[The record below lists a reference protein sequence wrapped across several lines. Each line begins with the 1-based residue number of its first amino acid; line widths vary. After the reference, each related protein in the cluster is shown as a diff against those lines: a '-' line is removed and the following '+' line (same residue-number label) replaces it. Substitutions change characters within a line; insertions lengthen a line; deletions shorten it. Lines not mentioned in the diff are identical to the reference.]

1 MNDKTEKK
9 GSPSLYTKLLILL
22 SIVGPG
28 IITANIDNDAG
39 GIATY
44 SLVGARTGFKL
55 LWTLVPITVALVMVQ
70 EMSARMGIAS
80 GKGLADLIREKF
92 GLKVTFYS
100 LFLLIFADLGNT
112 MAEFAGIAS
121 AGEIFGISKYVSVP
135 LCSLFVWLL
144 ITKGNYK
151 TVERIFIAGC
161 AIYLSYIVSGFMIGP
176 DWGEVAKATFIP
188 DFDVLTSENMPL
200 IVGLVGTS
208 ITPWM
213 QFYIQSAVVEK
224 GISTKHLWH
233 SKIDV
238 IVGCFFM
245 FLVTIFIIICCAVT
259 IHSAGVNINTAAD
272 AARALEPLAGKYSS
286 ILFGVGLFNA
296 SIFSA
301 ALLPLATSY
310 YVCEGMGWESGVDKT
325 FKEAPNFF
333 TIFTLLILIAAAM
346 ILIPGI
352 NLFNILIW
360 TQVING
366 VLIPVILLFIINLCN
381 DPDIMGEFTNSTAYN
396 FISYGIVLLMFLING
411 ALIYYEAIQR
421 FFLNN

>member
-1 MNDKTEKK
+1 MKDKEKK
-9 GSPSLYTKLLILL
+9 PIPSFYKRMIILL
-22 SIVGPG
+22 GIIGPG

-44 SLVGARTGFKL
+44 SLTGARTGYGL
-55 LWTLVPITVALVMVQ
+55 LWTLMPITVALIMVQ

-92 GLKVTFYS
+92 GLKITFYS

-121 AGEIFGISKYVSVP
+121 AGEIFGISRYVSVP
-135 LCSLFVWLL
+135 ICSLFVWLL

-151 TVERIFIAGC
+151 IVERIFIAGC
-161 AIYLSYIVSGFMIGP
+161 TVYLSYIVSGFIIGP
-176 DWGEVAKATFIP
+176 DWGEVVQATLVP
-188 DFDVLTSENMPL
+188 NFDILTAENMPL
-200 IVGLVGTS
+200 VVGLVGTS

-224 GISTKHLWH
+224 GITTKHLWH
-233 SKIDV
+233 SKVDV

-259 IHSAGVNINTAAD
+259 LHSTGVHITTAAD
-272 AARALEPLAGKYSS
+272 AAMALEPLAGKYSS
-286 ILFGVGLFNA
+286 ILFGIGLFNA

-310 YVCEGMGWESGVDKT
+310 YVCEGMGWESGVDKS
-325 FKEAPNFF
+325 FREAPNFF
-333 TIFTLLILIAAAM
+333 TIFTSLIIIGAAM
-346 ILIPGI
+346 VLLPNI
-352 NLFNILIW
+352 NLFSILIW
-360 TQVING
+360 SQVING
-366 VLIPVILLFIINLCN
+366 ILIPIILLFIINLCN
-381 DPDIMGEFTNSTAYN
+381 DPDVMGEYTNSTTYN
-396 FISYGIVLLMFLING
+396 VISYGIVILMLLVNG
-411 ALIYYEAIQR
+411 ALIYYEGIQR
-421 FFLNN
+421 LL

>member
-9 GSPSLYTKLLILL
+9 GSPSLYTKILILL

-55 LWTLVPITVALVMVQ
+55 LWTLVPITVALIMVQ

-121 AGEIFGISKYVSVP
+121 AGEIFGISKYISVP

-188 DFDVLTSENMPL
+188 DFNVLTSENMPL

-286 ILFGVGLFNA
+286 ILFGIGLFNA

-396 FISYGIVLLMFLING
+396 FISYGIVLLMLLING

-421 FFLNN
+421 FF